1 MAKMTKQV
9 KTMVEYV
16 NDYCKANH
24 VKNTDNDVFHITGA
38 LLLAADCFQGF
49 RYATV
54 DGRYVTSEVEFDH
67 LEYLIK

>member
-1 MAKMTKQV
+1 MAKMTQQV
-9 KTMVEYV
+9 KKMVEFT
-16 NDYCKANH
+16 NNYCKTNH
-24 VKNTDNDVFHITGA
+24 IKDTGNEVFHITGA

-49 RYATV
+49 RYTTR